1 MEQGQQMTLIP
12 LLITTACYMVTAF
25 GFYREGQIGLT
36 IAFAGYAAANG
47 GFIYICVWGSK

>member
-1 MEQGQQMTLIP
+1 MTLIP

-47 GFIYICVWGSK
+47 GFIYICVWGSR